1 MWEAVRPPWAAMSRE
16 IGTGAVSLG
25 AGEFFS
31 VRAGGLLP
39 VRTGGPWGVL
49 WANSRPVKA
58 IHKIIICP
66 ARMHSDCS
74 AIGRSAAVSAA
85 VLRGPSPP
93 RRGRDA
99 LGTAGRMPA
108 LLDQRWSGYWNEY
121 PLASFPDMNLV
132 LYSSK

>member
-1 MWEAVRPPWAAMSRE
+1 M
-16 IGTGAVSLG
+16 GTGAVSLRAGDFFSLG
-25 AGEFFS
+25 AGGSFA
-31 VRAGGLLP
+31 AGP
-39 VRTGGPWGVL
+39 AAPWGAL
-49 WANSRPVKA
+49 WADSRPVKA
-58 IHKIIICP
+58 IHKIIIFP

-74 AIGRSAAVSAA
+74 AIGSSAAVSTA

-99 LGTAGRMPA
+99 LGTAGRMPV
-108 LLDQRWSGYWNEY
+108 LLDQRRSGYWNEY

>member
-1 MWEAVRPPWAAMSRE
+1 MWEEVRPDWAAMSRKM
-16 IGTGAVSLG
+16 GTGSVTLR
-25 AGEFFS
+25 AGDFFS
-31 VRAGGLLP
+31 VGAGGSFAAGP
-39 VRTGGPWGVL
+39 VGPWGVL
-49 WANSRPVKA
+49 WADSRPVKA

-74 AIGRSAAVSAA
+74 AIGSSAAVSAA

-108 LLDQRWSGYWNEY
+108 LLDQRWSRYWNEY
-121 PLASFPDMNLV
+121 PLASFPEMKRV

>member
-1 MWEAVRPPWAAMSRE
+1 MCEAVRPAWAAMSRKM
-16 IGTGAVSLG
+16 GTGAVGLG
-25 AGEFFS
+25 AGDFFS
-31 VRAGGLLP
+31 VRAGGILAAGP
-39 VRTGGPWGVL
+39 VGPWGAL
-49 WANSRPVKA
+49 WADSRPVKT

-74 AIGRSAAVSAA
+74 AIGSSAAVSAA

-108 LLDQRWSGYWNEY
+108 LLVG
-121 PLASFPDMNLV
+121 V
-132 LYSSK
+132 LERIPARLGPPHGSCGCFEPSV

>member
-1 MWEAVRPPWAAMSRE
+1 MWEAVRPDWAAMSRKM
-16 IGTGAVSLG
+16 GTGAEGLG
-25 AGEFFS
+25 AGDFVSIRRDGTFA
-31 VRAGGLLP
+31 AGP
-39 VRTGGPWGVL
+39 VGPWGAL
-49 WANSRPVKA
+49 WAGRRPVKA

-74 AIGRSAAVSAA
+74 AIGSSAAVSAA
-85 VLRGPSPP
+85 VLRGPIPP
-93 RRGRDA
+93 SRGRGA

-121 PLASFPDMNLV
+121 PLASLPDMNLV

>member
-1 MWEAVRPPWAAMSRE
+1 MWEAVRPAWAAMSRK

-25 AGEFFS
+25 AGDFFS
-31 VRAGGLLP
+31 VRAGGILAAGAA
-39 VRTGGPWGVL
+39 RPWGAL
-49 WANSRPVKA
+49 WADSRPVKA
-58 IHKIIICP
+58 IHKIIIWP

-74 AIGRSAAVSAA
+74 AIASSAPVSAA

-93 RRGRDA
+93 RRGRA
-99 LGTAGRMPA
+99 PLGTAGRMLA
-108 LLDQRWSGYWNEY
+108 LLDQRWSRYWNEY

>member
-1 MWEAVRPPWAAMSRE
+1 MWAAVRPAWAAMSRKM
-16 IGTGAVSLG
+16 GTGAVGLD
-25 AGEFFS
+25 AGDFFS
-31 VRAGGLLP
+31 MRAGG
-39 VRTGGPWGVL
+39 TFAAGCSGPWGVL
-49 WANSRPVKA
+49 WADSRPVKA

-74 AIGRSAAVSAA
+74 AIGSSAAVSAA
-85 VLRGPSPP
+85 VLRGPGPP

-132 LYSSK
+132 LYSSE